1 MARRSLVE
9 IDLIRSSG
17 GSDGIGESTGDL
29 LMAKPLP
36 RSFELAFDGLYR
48 LAYRVAFRILGD
60 RLDAED
66 VAQEALAR
74 ASVRWSRLHE
84 RPEGWVSRV
93 ASNLAIDR
101 YRRRRRQPP
110 IPSGPVGIVDER
122 MGERGDL
129 VAALRKL
136 SRRQRE
142 VVVLRYLADL
152 SEADV
157 AVVLGCSVGSVKSH
171 GSRGLAALRTHLGG
185 VDGTDGDDVR
195 AS

>member
-1 MARRSLVE
+1 MTVHDLVE
-9 IDLIRSSG
+9 IDLVRSSG
-17 GSDGIGESTGDL
+17 GSDGGNRSTEGL
-29 LMAKPLP
+29 LMVKPVP
-36 RSFELAFDGLYR
+36 RSFELAFEGLYC
-48 LAYRVAFRILGD
+48 LAYRVAYRILGD

-66 VAQEALAR
+66 VAQETLAR
-74 ASVRWSRLHE
+74 TSIRWSKLHE

-101 YRRRRRQPP
+101 YRRRRRRPELP
-110 IPSGPVGIVDER
+110 TGPVGVVDER
-122 MGERGDL
+122 IGERGDL

-136 SRRQRE
+136 PRRQRQ

-157 AVVLGCSVGSVKSH
+157 ATALGCSVGAVKSN
-171 GSRGLAALRTHLGG
+171 GFRGLSALRRDLTGP
-185 VDGTDGDDVR
+185 DDTDGDDVR